1 MVMECLWIKAEGTVP
16 RVFQSRSTQLQS
28 RGFLSLSLMICKRYR
43 DGVNLCNVIITP

>member
-28 RGFLSLSLMICKRYR
+28 RGFLSLSLMRFVNVTEMELIC
-43 DGVNLCNVIITP
+43 VM